1 MPNASLVS
9 SDLLLQILASVF
21 VFALLVGA
29 ALLGLYLR
37 PRLPEAHRSRES
49 LELVR
54 IITGM
59 IVTFAALVIGLLV
72 SSAKTSYETSE
83 HELAAYA
90 YELRRFDQCLRN
102 YGPDADPLRGQLHSY
117 TAAMIASTWPE
128 EPPPAG
134 ADRFDISAMGRSEA
148 SPTLGSV
155 LDGIG
160 IGLHRLRLGE
170 SLQAMLAADC
180 SDQFKT
186 VMTLRGRLNDDQHS
200 EASTPFYVLLVS
212 WLIVVF
218 MSFGLLSPYN
228 SLVFVAIMLCALILS
243 SALFTIRELDQ
254 PYFGIFNVSSAGMRH
269 ELAGMVGP

>member
-1 MPNASLVS
+1 MSHASLVS
-9 SDLLLQILASVF
+9 SDLLLQILTSVF

-29 ALLGLYLR
+29 ASLGLYVR

-90 YELRRFDQCLRN
+90 YELRRFDQCMRN
-102 YGPDADPLRGQLHSY
+102 YGPDADPLRAQLRGY

-128 EPPPAG
+128 EPAPAG
-134 ADRFDISAMGRSEA
+134 ADRFNIAAMGRSES

-160 IGLHRLRLGE
+160 LGLHRLQMGGGV
-170 SLQAMLAADC
+170 QAVLAADC

-186 VMTLRGRLNDDQHS
+186 VMTLRGTLNGDQHS

-212 WLIVVF
+212 WLVVVF

-228 SLVFVAIMLCALILS
+228 SLVFAAIMLCALILT

-254 PYFGIFNVSSAGMRH
+254 PYFGIFYVSSEGLRH
-269 ELAGMVGP
+269 ELEGMMRP